1 MKKNVGNEKMR
12 SRNVKASS
20 EFKLRND
27 ERGGVEK
34 LEEERDAQNNDTARF
49 PSLLS
54 GFLRKLYLCRAFP
67 AVSLKKND
75 NNDDASSR
83 SLEVLPH
90 KQKFF

>member
-27 ERGGVEK
+27 ERGGVEN

-54 GFLRKLYLCRAFP
+54 GFQESCFCVAHFPQCR
-67 AVSLKKND
+67 
-75 NNDDASSR
+75 
-83 SLEVLPH
+83 
-90 KQKFF
+90 